1 MFKVAHYN
9 PNDDQKWLITRFET
23 FRFDESTFI
32 LDKFIPRPLISLIF
46 HFDERPLIIENNPI
60 VLEPFFVAP
69 VIPKAIFL
77 KFHGNMDVFIV
88 ACNPTV
94 FSRIFNID
102 LSPVTKRSINL
113 PADIFYPLWE
123 EIRKIKYDEDR
134 IVHFNNFITSRCRSE
149 NYQPDVIDILYQ
161 KIIEKSIKTP
171 LHIIMEE
178 CGVSCRTLQR
188 KFIKRTGVTPKV
200 LMRIVRL
207 NYLWTKI
214 NNHYAVNYQDLVFEG
229 NFFDQAHFI
238 NDFKSIVGETPN
250 HFFNRNLNIVELFSG
265 KDDNNTGA

>member
-1 MFKVAHYN
+1 
-9 PNDDQKWLITRFET
+9 
-23 FRFDESTFI
+23 
-32 LDKFIPRPLISLIF
+32 
-46 HFDERPLIIENNPI
+46 
-60 VLEPFFVAP
+60 
-69 VIPKAIFL
+69 
-77 KFHGNMDVFIV
+77 
-88 ACNPTV
+88 
-94 FSRIFNID
+94 
-102 LSPVTKRSINL
+102 
-113 PADIFYPLWE
+113 
-123 EIRKIKYDEDR
+123 
-134 IVHFNNFITSRCRSE
+134 
-149 NYQPDVIDILYQ
+149 
-161 KIIEKSIKTP
+161 
-171 LHIIMEE
+171 MEE